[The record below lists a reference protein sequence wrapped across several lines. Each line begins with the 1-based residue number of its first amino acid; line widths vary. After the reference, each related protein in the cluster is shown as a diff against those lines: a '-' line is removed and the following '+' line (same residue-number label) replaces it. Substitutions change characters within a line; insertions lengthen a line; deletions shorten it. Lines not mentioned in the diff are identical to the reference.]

1 MIFKGN
7 EESKNTINYYAPQG
21 KKALK
26 CNHWKGH
33 YSGKII
39 QNSVRI

>member
-1 MIFKGN
+1 MILKGN
-7 EESKNTINYYAPQG
+7 EESKNTINYYNPQR
-21 KKALK
+21 KKAK
-26 CNHWKGH
+26 NTTMGREY